1 MKNELAALFVENA
14 SRSGA
19 QCLVVDSRDGLQA
32 AVDGLLD
39 EQDAVF
45 CPELTALERSIVIP
59 ASREAADVVSAS
71 AAVEEVAWGVAQTGT
86 LVCAGATRRQLHTS
100 LLPEHHIALLRASG
114 IHETFLD
121 LVKTFKE
128 LPRNITFI
136 TGPSRTADIEKTLV
150 LGMHGP
156 RRVTILVLLDA

>member
-1 MKNELAALFVENA
+1 MRNELTALFVQNA

-19 QCLVVDSRDGLQA
+19 QCIVVDSTVQLQA
-32 AVDGLLD
+32 EVEGLLD
-39 EQDAVF
+39 GQDAVF
-45 CPELTALERSIVIP
+45 CPGHTPLEQSIVIP
-59 ASREAADVVSAS
+59 ASRKAADVLSS
-71 AAVEEVAWGVAQTGT
+71 STTVEEVPYGVAQTGT
-86 LVCAGATRRQLHTS
+86 IVCTGATRSQLLTS
-100 LLPEHHIALLRASG
+100 LLPEHHIPLLRASG

-156 RRVTILVLLDA
+156 RRVTILVFLDA